1 MPKIIQKDKLNQTLL
16 IQLLP
21 KIRSGDLFKLN
32 TDEIAKLLNISKATL
47 YRVYPNKEAI
57 FENFVSG
64 MIEFLKIDKKI
75 NLKQTKRNN
84 EEFEHVFFKLFVTE
98 LIISNDFLEKLK
110 INNPILEQKITNS
123 LNQQDKKIIEFYVER
138 LNNNQNV
145 NVNPRML
152 LIQQQATLQ
161 YMLNPKRMING
172 NISIREFITSF
183 YQLQLKVIGND
194 SNKND
199 SISPELLDKLMHKL
213 EETLF

>member
-1 MPKIIQKDKLNQTLL
+1 
-16 IQLLP
+16 
-21 KIRSGDLFKLN
+21 
-32 TDEIAKLLNISKATL
+32 
-47 YRVYPNKEAI
+47 
-57 FENFVSG
+57 